1 MRCSNNV
8 IQNVSFQMKN
18 IEIQFNNFLVQTQNY
33 GLQNTIYQTQD
44 LGFQMIKVGIQLLNI
59 FVTFSKNMNIFNNMN
74 NLFLERQIQSMIN
87 KMQNIKIN
95 MKNENEMKMK
105 IPNINNRFESKN
117 PMGNIRKGF
126 NRNISFIDN
135 IKYNVAFLEQT
146 GKRTMLV
153 LDKETT
159 IKKMIEL
166 YLNKIDKKLEDIKYK
181 KFIYNGNPIDINSE
195 QTIQEFFG
203 SSISPCIYPTF

>member
-1 MRCSNNV
+1 
-8 IQNVSFQMKN
+8 
-18 IEIQFNNFLVQTQNY
+18 
-33 GLQNTIYQTQD
+33 
-44 LGFQMIKVGIQLLNI
+44 
-59 FVTFSKNMNIFNNMN
+59 
-74 NLFLERQIQSMIN
+74 
-87 KMQNIKIN
+87 
-95 MKNENEMKMK
+95 
-105 IPNINNRFESKN
+105 
-117 PMGNIRKGF
+117 
-126 NRNISFIDN
+126 
-135 IKYNVAFLEQT
+135 
-146 GKRTMLV
+146 MLV